1 MISKTKKKKKKTLF
15 FFSEKVRKCIRALEA
30 AETDT
35 EKFATLFL
43 VPKLVKGTECN
54 KDARLSLMKGIG
66 YSFLARMLRSKDS
79 PDGCPR
85 LMFQSVALSVLSCF
99 AQDEEIMTH
108 PSVSFVN
115 FKGNVILVNTN
126 VMKI

>member
-1 MISKTKKKKKKTLF
+1 MGIFLQNIGSCNAQIISI
-15 FFSEKVRKCIRALEA
+15 SEKVRKCIRALEA

-108 PSVSFVN
+108 PSVSSN
-115 FKGNVILVNTN
+115 HEKNTTLFI
-126 VMKI
+126 VSR

>member
-1 MISKTKKKKKKTLF
+1 MRRKLTALKNIF